1 MLRRS
6 VLGLAGVLVFLQ
18 VWRSSLAAPS
28 QEQGAPRAEV
38 QQELLGDM
46 GSSRDSD
53 YDVSSD
59 GRRVA
64 WRDKRDEGWAVMIN
78 GERHSGDY
86 QEVENIRFSPDGA
99 RLSFKA
105 KQGDKS
111 FLVVDGEPGEAYDEV
126 DTFDFTLDGKRFA
139 YRFKIA
145 GKWAMVVGG
154 QSIMQSTGENTGRG
168 DVYDE
173 LGPPRFSDDGQR
185 LAYRAKRNNKEMIVL
200 DGDPGPAYDEVG
212 EPI

>member
-78 GERHSGDY
+78 GERYSGDY
-86 QEVENIRFSPDGA
+86 QEVENVRFSPDGA

-105 KQGDKS
+105 KQGNKW
-111 FLVVDGEPGEAYDEV
+111 FFVVDGESGEAYDEV
-126 DTFDFTLDGKRFA
+126 DTIDFTLDGKRFA
-139 YRFKIA
+139 YRSKIA

-154 QSIMQSTGENTGRG
+154 QTIMQSTGENTGRG
-168 DVYDE
+168 DVFDE

-185 LAYRAKRNNKEMIVL
+185 LAL
-200 DGDPGPAYDEVG
+200 QS
-212 EPI
+212 